1 MKPADN
7 QSVKDRP
14 PLPWRVFGVI
24 GLLIVV
30 TAYSALNLENRS
42 DVSLGVYTFR
52 GVPVFL
58 TSLIAL
64 ILGAVLVVP
73 LTLRTRVRR
82 QAAAID
88 EDAAVAA
95 EPLSDEPEPE
105 PASSGA
111 DATPLPDG
119 PDDEQEPEDA
129 PRRRVRWPFGA
140 RASGPGSGRRP
151 DARARRRR
159 RPRFWRWRLT
169 RERRSPRHPQ
179 FASGRGCG
187 TRSQPA

>member
-7 QSVKDRP
+7 QSVKDRA

-73 LTLRTRVRR
+73 MTLRKRVRR
-82 QAAAID
+82 QADADA
-88 EDAAVAA
+88 EDVEVAA
-95 EPLSDEPEPE
+95 ETLPDEPEPAAPDE
-105 PASSGA
+105 
-111 DATPLPDG
+111 TPQQDG
-119 PDDEQEPEDA
+119 PGDAQETEDA

-140 RASGPGSGRRP
+140 RHRDQDPAGAPMRDRGTGGDR
-151 DARARRRR
+151 DA
-159 RPRFWRWRLT
+159 
-169 RERRSPRHPQ
+169 
-179 FASGRGCG
+179 GGG
-187 TRSQPA
+187 G

>member
-1 MKPADN
+1 M
-7 QSVKDRP
+7 KDRP

-73 LTLRTRVRR
+73 MTLRKRVRR
-82 QAAAID
+82 QQAAA
-88 EDAAVAA
+88 EDVAVAA
-95 EPLSDEPEPE
+95 EPLPDEPEPAVPE
-105 PASSGA
+105 EAPQHDGA
-111 DATPLPDG
+111 GDAQDV
-119 PDDEQEPEDA
+119 EDA

-140 RASGPGSGRRP
+140 RHRDQDPAGVPM
-151 DARARRRR
+151 
-159 RPRFWRWRLT
+159 
-169 RERRSPRHPQ
+169 RERGAAGDRD
-179 FASGRGCG
+179 AGGG
-187 TRSQPA
+187 G

>member
-1 MKPADN
+1 MKSADN

-24 GLLIVV
+24 ALLIVV

-58 TSLIAL
+58 TSLIAF

-82 QAAAID
+82 QAAGA
-88 EDAAVAA
+88 DAAAAA
-95 EPLSDEPEPE
+95 EPLPDEPEP
-105 PASSGA
+105 AVS
-111 DATPLPDG
+111 DAVSLPDG
-119 PDDEQEPEDA
+119 PGEEQEPEDA

-140 RASGPGSGRRP
+140 RHRDHDPAGAPV
-151 DARARRRR
+151 
-159 RPRFWRWRLT
+159 
-169 RERRSPRHPQ
+169 RERGAAGDRD
-179 FASGRGCG
+179 AGGG
-187 TRSQPA
+187 G

>member
-7 QSVKDRP
+7 QSVKDRA

-73 LTLRTRVRR
+73 MTLRKRVRR
-82 QAAAID
+82 HA
-88 EDAAVAA
+88 DADADADDVAVAA
-95 EPLSDEPEPE
+95 EPVPDEPEPAVRDE
-105 PASSGA
+105 P
-111 DATPLPDG
+111 PQHDG
-119 PDDEQEPEDA
+119 PGEARQTEDA

-140 RASGPGSGRRP
+140 RHRDRDPAGVPMG
-151 DARARRRR
+151 D
-159 RPRFWRWRLT
+159 
-169 RERRSPRHPQ
+169 
-179 FASGRGCG
+179 RGTG
-187 TRSQPA
+187 GDRDTGGGG

>member
-1 MKPADN
+1 MKIADN

-73 LTLRTRVRR
+73 LTLRTRARR
-82 QAAAID
+82 QPVAAE
-88 EDAAVAA
+88 EDAAAGE
-95 EPLSDEPEPE
+95 EPLPDEPEPALSDD
-105 PASSGA
+105 P
-111 DATPLPDG
+111 PLPDAARDG
-119 PDDEQEPEDA
+119 QEPEDA

-140 RASGPGSGRRP
+140 RHRDRDPAGAPERDRGTGGDR
-151 DARARRRR
+151 DA
-159 RPRFWRWRLT
+159 
-169 RERRSPRHPQ
+169 
-179 FASGRGCG
+179 GGG
-187 TRSQPA
+187 G

>member
-14 PLPWRVFGVI
+14 PLPWKVFGVI

-82 QAAAID
+82 PAVAPD
-88 EDAAVAA
+88 EDVAVAA
-95 EPLSDEPEPE
+95 EPLPDAPE
-105 PASSGA
+105 PALS
-111 DATPLPDG
+111 DDTPLPDRTS
-119 PDDEQEPEDA
+119 DEQEPEAA
-129 PRRRVRWPFGA
+129 PRRRGRWPFGA
-140 RASGPGSGRRP
+140 RHRDRDPAAAPVRGGGDGGDR
-151 DARARRRR
+151 DA
-159 RPRFWRWRLT
+159 
-169 RERRSPRHPQ
+169 
-179 FASGRGCG
+179 GGG
-187 TRSQPA
+187 G